1 MAKPIISRKA
11 AIAYN
16 DIDALAQYVSGFDG
30 SNYFDQQG
38 EVETRQA
45 AQRWPLLARTM
56 GLRLPE
62 DAGAAQAATD
72 TAAPART
79 PDREP

>member
-1 MAKPIISRKA
+1 MAKPITSRKA

-30 SNYFDQQG
+30 SHYFDQQG

-56 GLRLPE
+56 GLQLRE
-62 DAGAAQAATD
+62 DEGAALAATD
-72 TAAPART
+72 NAAPART
-79 PDREP
+79 AYPEP

>member
-1 MAKPIISRKA
+1 MAKPITSRKA

-16 DIDALAQYVSGFDG
+16 DIDALAQQVSGFDG
-30 SNYFDQQG
+30 SHYFDQQD

-56 GLRLPE
+56 GLQLRE
-62 DAGAAQAATD
+62 DGAALAATD
-72 TAAPART
+72 NAAPART
-79 PDREP
+79 ADREP